1 MQSARGSRSRGGA
14 AAEAHADLLIVGGG
28 AGGCA
33 AALAA
38 TSLGLRVVMTEET
51 DWIGGQL
58 TSQMVPPDESPWIEG
73 QGCTAR
79 YRRYRDAVRQ
89 YYRDHYPLTPAARAD
104 PFLNPGQGTVSRLC
118 HEPRV
123 GVAVLEGSLAYA
135 RTAGL
140 LDLRLRRV
148 PVAASTDGDRVQ
160 AVSVVEPHS
169 GRRETISADV
179 VIDATELGDLL
190 PLAGVEYVTGAESRG
205 DTGEEHA
212 VDGPAQPDNVQPLTW
227 CLAVGHDPRPGADHT
242 IDRPADYDAWRSY
255 TPPTTPP
262 WPGPLLSPVEVAPAT
277 LNPRNAPFF
286 EDEYEDEVD
295 PNRQFTGW
303 WSYRRVIY
311 PAHLA
316 SSRRI
321 DEATILNWPHNDY
334 MVASVIDRAAEEVGR
349 HFDAARQLSLSLLYW
364 LQTERPRPD
373 GGCGYP
379 GLYPRPDVSGAAGGL
394 AKAPYIRESRRIRA
408 LRTVTEAHVGTVMRG
423 GWDPARPPEDPGRR
437 GAQPRAETFADS
449 VGIGYYRIDL
459 HPSTGGDNYID
470 ISCLPFQIPLGAL
483 LPRRVEN
490 LLPACKNIGTTHI
503 TNGCYRLH
511 PVEWNIGEAVGLLAG
526 FCLRRSVIPRQVSER
541 ADLLSDFQ
549 RLLRE
554 QGVAL
559 EWLPVTAG

>member
-1 MQSARGSRSRGGA
+1 MQSARGSRSQGGA

-28 AGGCA
+28 TGGCA

-38 TSLGLRVVMTEET
+38 TSLGLQVIMTEET

-123 GVAVLEGSLAYA
+123 GVAVLEQSLAYA

-140 LDLRLRRV
+140 LDLRLWRV
-148 PVAASTDGDRVQ
+148 PVAASTNGDRVQ
-160 AVSVVEPHS
+160 AVTVVELHS

-212 VDGPAQPDNVQPLTW
+212 VDGPAEPHNVQPLTW

-277 LNPRNAPFF
+277 LKPRNAPFF
-286 EDEYEDEVD
+286 EDEDEVD
-295 PNRQFTGW
+295 PSKQFTGW

-311 PAHLA
+311 PGHLA

-334 MVASVIDRAAEEVGR
+334 MVASVIDRAREEVRR
-349 HFDAARQLSLSLLYW
+349 HFDAARQLSLSLFYW
-364 LQTERPRPD
+364 PQTERPRP
-373 GGCGYP
+373 
-379 GLYPRPDVSGAAGGL
+379 
-394 AKAPYIRESRRIRA
+394 
-408 LRTVTEAHVGTVMRG
+408 
-423 GWDPARPPEDPGRR
+423 PEDPGQR
-437 GAQPRAETFADS
+437 GAQPRAETFEDS

-526 FCLRRSVIPRQVSER
+526 FCMRRSVIPRQVSER

-549 RLLRE
+549 RLLRD
-554 QGVAL
+554 QGVQL